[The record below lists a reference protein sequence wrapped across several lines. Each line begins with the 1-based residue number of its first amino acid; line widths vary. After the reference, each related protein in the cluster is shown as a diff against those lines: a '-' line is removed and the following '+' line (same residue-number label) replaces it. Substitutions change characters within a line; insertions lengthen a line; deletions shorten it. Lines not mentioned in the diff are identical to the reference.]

1 MEVIV
6 YKSKKEMEIWE
17 SGRCTQRFPVGIGKD
32 EVGQKEVEGDMR
44 TPEGEYVV
52 CVKNPKSK
60 FFLSVGL
67 NYPNNSDAERG
78 LAAGSL
84 TQEEF
89 EAICNANREGKVPPW
104 KTKMG
109 GKSSST
115 ASLRKKTGQKAAFAY
130 STRICSG
137 FLIGQASAHGLSSNP
152 NHHKT
157 E

>member
-1 MEVIV
+1 MEVVV

-17 SGRCTQRFPVGIGKD
+17 AGRCTHRFPIGIGKD
-32 EVGQKEVEGDMR
+32 EVGQKEIEGDMR

-78 LAAGSL
+78 LAHGNL
-84 TQEEF
+84 TQQEF
-89 EAICNANREGKVPPW
+89 EAICKANDEGKVPPW

-109 GKSSST
+109 GEIFIHGE
-115 ASLRKKTGQKAAFAY
+115 LEKKDWSEGCVRLFNKDMQWLFERAQLG
-130 STRICSG
+130 TRVTIK
-137 FLIGQASAHGLSSNP
+137 P
-152 NHHKT
+152 
-157 E
+157 